1 MCVVIILTLMRMI
14 ARCFLLMVM
23 SAMISSM
30 GVIVINYVTNDV
42 INDLIDEGYCGRLEG
57 GDLLP

>member
-14 ARCFLLMVM
+14 ARDFFLMVM

-30 GVIVINYVTNDV
+30 RVIVINDV
-42 INDLIDEGYCGRLEG
+42 MNDLIDEGYCGRLEG

>member
-14 ARCFLLMVM
+14 ARYFLLMVM

-30 GVIVINYVTNDV
+30 RVIVTNDV